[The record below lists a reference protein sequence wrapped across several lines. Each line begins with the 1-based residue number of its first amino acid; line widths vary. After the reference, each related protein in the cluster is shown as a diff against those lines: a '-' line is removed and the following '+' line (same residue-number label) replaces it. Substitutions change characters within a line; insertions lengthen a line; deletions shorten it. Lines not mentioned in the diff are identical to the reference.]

1 MSLMLHISIQLAEG
15 VWVWVPGVVIN
26 TLSPDVAGVTP
37 HITSAMGGLALIN
50 IGPS

>member
-15 VWVWVPGVVIN
+15 VWVPGVVIN